1 MSTYDFDSADQHI
14 PPSLH
19 LHLIQG
25 AVTFRERFFNNESSR
40 SGIPLPESF
49 IWSCL
54 TQLVSAILAV
64 HGSNLAVR
72 TLQLNHILC
81 TQEGCLGASSRG
93 LYGIPKVRLR
103 INCIGV
109 IDVLEFETRK
119 TIEELQREDMRALG
133 CLLLSM
139 TTGTEVSVSDVYRN
153 NTQQQQSMFLDQY
166 LGFVRQNY
174 SRDLRQLIETLLN
187 PTLPPPPI
195 RNISASMAA
204 RVFEEMDGIH
214 SSMDQMHDAMMGVY
228 ESGRALRLMLKLAF
242 VNER

>member
-1 MSTYDFDSADQHI
+1 M
-14 PPSLH
+14 
-19 LHLIQG
+19 
-25 AVTFRERFFNNESSR
+25 
-40 SGIPLPESF
+40 
-49 IWSCL
+49 
-54 TQLVSAILAV
+54 
-64 HGSNLAVR
+64 R

-81 TQEGCLGASSRG
+81 TQEGCLGSSSRG

-109 IDVLEFETRK
+109 VDVLEFETRK
-119 TIEELQREDMRALG
+119 GIEELQQQDMRALG

-139 TTGTEVSVSDVYRN
+139 TTGTEISVSDVYRN
-153 NTQQQQSMFLDQY
+153 NTSHRQQTMFLDQY

-174 SRDLRQLIETLLN
+174 SRDLRMLMETLLN
-187 PTLPPPPI
+187 PALPSRPV
-195 RNISASMAA
+195 RDISASMAA

-214 SSMDQMHDAMMGVY
+214 SSMDHMHDAMMGVY